1 MEKGTDKLREAYR
14 TAMETESVGA
24 QVMQDLH
31 EQRQTLERSRGRL
44 AKAGAGLARSSRV
57 LKTMGRSA
65 HPNPNPKPDPDP
77 NPNPNPNPNPHP
89 HLLKTMGRRALAN
102 KLILW
107 CMVAFLLLLIMM
119 LLYLELFGNSTASAS
134 PPPPMP
140 EMVEDS

>member
-44 AKAGAGLARSSRV
+44 TKAGAGLARSSRV
-57 LKTMGRSA
+57 
-65 HPNPNPKPDPDP
+65 
-77 NPNPNPNPNPHP
+77 
-89 HLLKTMGRRALAN
+89 LKTMGRRALAN

-107 CMVAFLLLLIMM
+107 CMVAFLLLLIVM
-119 LLYLELFGNSTASAS
+119 LLYLELFGNAGASAS
-134 PPPPMP
+134 PPPPPPMP
-140 EMVEDS
+140 EMVEDDS